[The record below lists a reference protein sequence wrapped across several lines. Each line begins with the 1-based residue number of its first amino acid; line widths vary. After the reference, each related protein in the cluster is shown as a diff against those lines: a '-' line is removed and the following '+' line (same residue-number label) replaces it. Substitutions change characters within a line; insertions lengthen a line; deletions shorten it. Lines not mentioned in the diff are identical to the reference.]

1 MNQPNRHQNK
11 VTEESLCIWLIS
23 LLFTI
28 SSLVLVTGLLLLG
41 SKLEMLGTLDAQLL
55 LALAFLTFH
64 TKHNLTRSLGLLV
77 KDGLCLTTETH
88 LLRVVTTTDILE
100 SPVWIHPK
108 EFLAGWDSQV
118 LSCSSVL
125 GFLSPS
131 CCLVQEG
138 LDLSW
143 LAPHIQRQVS

>member
-11 VTEESLCIWLIS
+11 VTKESLCIWLNL

-41 SKLEMLGTLDAQLL
+41 SKLEMLGTLDAHLL

-88 LLRVVTTTDILE
+88 LLRVVTTLSLGEIGCL
-100 SPVWIHPK
+100 SCLVLGH
-108 EFLAGWDSQV
+108 LVNLVLSAV
-118 LSCSSVL
+118 LSCAVSSA
-125 GFLSPS
+125 FLWDIDHD
-131 CCLVQEG
+131 CKVRVAERG
-138 LDLSW
+138 
-143 LAPHIQRQVS
+143 